1 MVFLAGCDYSKSSNR
16 DGFFYNT
23 FVEPMSK
30 VLHWLGHS
38 VFNDDY
44 GIAIIVL
51 VLVIRIILLP
61 FMLSNYKNSHL
72 MREKMKV
79 AKPEVDGVQE
89 KVKTCTLKKRKWQ
102 QTKK

>member
-1 MVFLAGCDYSKSSNR
+1 MDFH
-16 DGFFYNT
+16 NT

-51 VLVIRIILLP
+51 VLVMYYLVTIHAIKL
-61 FMLSNYKNSHL
+61 
-72 MREKMKV
+72 
-79 AKPEVDGVQE
+79 
-89 KVKTCTLKKRKWQ
+89 
-102 QTKK
+102 